1 MRIGILHGWM
11 LSGSGSN
18 IYVQNVARTLW
29 EQGHEVHLF
38 CQDRDTARFPFV
50 SAIRI
55 HNSDGSIEETVL
67 RPDGVVVHVPDIGP
81 VLPVLVWDRYPYF
94 EEVIEFPK
102 MSFGALQNYLD
113 SNTDA
118 ITTSVREDELDILH
132 ANHAIMMP
140 AIAREVSKRT
150 GIPYLTALHG
160 SALVYAVKDDPTCF
174 EQAVNGLEGASAVLV
189 GNEYFKSQ
197 VMEMFAERYPDLSG
211 RIVEVP
217 LGVDTS
223 IFKPTPR
230 NECAKVIASSLID
243 NSEQLLGRD
252 AEQSRTIRQTFY
264 EWIRKGEVSQ
274 SVFEFAKQYS
284 QKHPDADLQH
294 RIASIDWEK
303 PVVMFVGRLIPGKGA
318 HDLLIAYYEL
328 ARRVQCQL
336 IVVGA
341 GPMREWLEAFA
352 MFRRFGIGSMLEPW
366 LDAAKKL
373 PGAESLLSAAVE
385 WAEENA
391 NSCEPMPDTKVL
403 FTGFL
408 DHTLLQYLLPCA
420 DVAVFPSLVPESF
433 GLVTLEA
440 ASVGVIPLVTDFSG
454 LRDSALVF
462 EQSIA
467 ELAENDL
474 RFPLEAQN
482 RIQTIAHKIEHALT
496 LSKSSALGESLR
508 ATCERVYS
516 WQAVTASLAEVYESI
531 IK

>member
-1 MRIGILHGWM
+1 
-11 LSGSGSN
+11 
-18 IYVQNVARTLW
+18 
-29 EQGHEVHLF
+29 
-38 CQDRDTARFPFV
+38 
-50 SAIRI
+50 
-55 HNSDGSIEETVL
+55 
-67 RPDGVVVHVPDIGP
+67 
-81 VLPVLVWDRYPYF
+81 
-94 EEVIEFPK
+94 
-102 MSFGALQNYLD
+102 
-113 SNTDA
+113 
-118 ITTSVREDELDILH
+118 
-132 ANHAIMMP
+132 
-140 AIAREVSKRT
+140 
-150 GIPYLTALHG
+150 
-160 SALVYAVKDDPTCF
+160 
-174 EQAVNGLEGASAVLV
+174 LEGASAVLV
-189 GNEYFKSQ
+189 GNEYFKTQ
-197 VMEMFAERYPDLSG
+197 VMEMFAERYPELSDK
-211 RIVEVP
+211 IVEVP

-223 IFKPTPR
+223 IFKPIPR
-230 NECAKVIASSLID
+230 NECAKVIASSLKD

-264 EWIRKGEVSQ
+264 DWIRKGEVPQ

-284 QKHPDADLQH
+284 QKHPDADLQR

-303 PVVMFVGRLIPGKGA
+303 PIIMFVGRLIPGKGA

-328 ARRVQCQL
+328 AKRIQCQL
-336 IVVGA
+336 IIVGA

-366 LDAAKKL
+366 LDAAKKH
-373 PGAESLLSAAVE
+373 PDSENLLSAAVE

-391 NSCEPMPDTKVL
+391 ISCGPMPDTKVL
-403 FTGFL
+403 FTGFI

-440 ASVGVIPLVTDFSG
+440 ASG

>member
-1 MRIGILHGWM
+1 M
-11 LSGSGSN
+11 
-18 IYVQNVARTLW
+18 
-29 EQGHEVHLF
+29 
-38 CQDRDTARFPFV
+38 
-50 SAIRI
+50 
-55 HNSDGSIEETVL
+55 HNSDGRIEETVL
-67 RPDGVVVHVPDIGP
+67 RPDGVVVRIPDIGP
-81 VLPVLVWDRYPYF
+81 ILPVFVWDRYPYF

-113 SNTDA
+113 TNTDA
-118 ITTSVREDELDILH
+118 IATSVQEDELDILH

-150 GIPYLTALHG
+150 DIPYLTALHG

-197 VMEMFAERYPDLSG
+197 VMEMFAERYPELSDK
-211 RIVEVP
+211 IVEVP

-230 NECAKVIASSLID
+230 NECAKVIATSLKD
-243 NSEQLLGRD
+243 NSEQLHGRD
-252 AEQSRTIRQTFY
+252 AEQSRMIRQTFY

-284 QKHPDADLQH
+284 QKHPDADLQR

-303 PVVMFVGRLIPGKGA
+303 PIIMFVGRLIPGKGA

-328 ARRVQCQL
+328 AKRIQCQL
-336 IVVGA
+336 IIVGA

-373 PGAESLLSAAVE
+373 PDSENLLSAAVE

-391 NSCEPMPDTKVL
+391 ISCGPMPDTKVL

-440 ASVGVIPLVTDFSG
+440 ASAGVIPLMTDFSG

-474 RFPLEAQN
+474 RFPLKAQN
-482 RIQTIAHKIEHALT
+482 RIQIIAQRIEHALT

-508 ATCERVYS
+508 TTCERVYS
-516 WQAVTASLAEVYESI
+516 WQAVAASLVKVYESI

>member
-1 MRIGILHGWM
+1 M

-50 SAIRI
+50 STIRM
-55 HNSDGSIEETVL
+55 HSSDERIEETVL

-81 VLPVLVWDRYPYF
+81 ILPVFVWDRYPHF

-113 SNTDA
+113 CNADA
-118 ITTSVREDELDILH
+118 IATSVQEDELDILH

-150 GIPYLTALHG
+150 SILYLTALHG

-174 EQAVNGLEGASAVLV
+174 EQAINGLEGASAVLV

-197 VMEMFAERYPDLSG
+197 VIEMFAERYPDLSG
-211 RIVEVP
+211 KIVEVP
-217 LGVDTS
+217 LGVDTN

-230 NECAKVIASSLID
+230 NECTEVIASSLKAR
-243 NSEQLLGRD
+243 SEQLLGRD

-264 EWIRKGEVSQ
+264 EWIRKGEVPKSI
-274 SVFEFAKQYS
+274 FEFAKQYS
-284 QKHPDADLQH
+284 QKHPDADLHH
-294 RIASIDWEK
+294 RITSIDWK
-303 PVVMFVGRLIPGKGA
+303 IPVVMFVGRLIPGKGA

-328 ARRVQCQL
+328 AKRVQCQL

-366 LDAAKKL
+366 LDVARKL
-373 PGAESLLSAAVE
+373 PYSENLLSAAEEWVE
-385 WAEENA
+385 GNA
-391 NSCEPMPDTKVL
+391 DSCEPMPHTKVL

-408 DHTLLQYLLPCA
+408 DHNLLQYLLPCA

-433 GLVTLEA
+433 GLVALEA
-440 ASVGVIPLVTDFSG
+440 ASAGVIPLVTDFSG

-474 RFPLEAQN
+474 RFPLEVQN
-482 RIQTIAHKIEHALT
+482 RIQIIAQRIEHALT
-496 LSKSSALGESLR
+496 LSQSSALGESLR
-508 ATCERVYS
+508 AICERVYS
-516 WQAVTASLAEVYESI
+516 WKAVTTSLAKVYESI
-531 IK
+531 IG

>member
-1 MRIGILHGWM
+1 
-11 LSGSGSN
+11 
-18 IYVQNVARTLW
+18 
-29 EQGHEVHLF
+29 
-38 CQDRDTARFPFV
+38 
-50 SAIRI
+50 
-55 HNSDGSIEETVL
+55 
-67 RPDGVVVHVPDIGP
+67 
-81 VLPVLVWDRYPYF
+81 LPVFVWDRYAHF
-94 EEVIEFPK
+94 EKVIEFPK

-118 ITTSVREDELDILH
+118 ITTSVQEDELDILH

-140 AIAREVSKRT
+140 AIAREVSRRT
-150 GIPYLTALHG
+150 DIPYLTALHG

-174 EQAVNGLEGASAVLV
+174 EQAVNGLEGSSAVLV

-211 RIVEVP
+211 KIVEVP

-230 NECAKVIASSLID
+230 NECAKVIASSLKD
-243 NSEQLLGRD
+243 KSEQLLGRD
-252 AEQSRTIRQTFY
+252 AEQSRKIRQTFY
-264 EWIRKGEVSQ
+264 EWIRKGEVPQ

-303 PVVMFVGRLIPGKGA
+303 PVVMFVGRFIPGKGA

-328 ARRVQCQL
+328 AKRVQCQL

-341 GPMREWLEAFA
+341 GPMREWLEAFV

-373 PGAESLLSAAVE
+373 PDSENLLSAAVE

-391 NSCEPMPDTKVL
+391 TSREPMPDTKVL

-408 DHTLLQYLLPCA
+408 DHALLQYLLPCA
-420 DVAVFPSLVPESF
+420 DVAV
-433 GLVTLEA
+433 
-440 ASVGVIPLVTDFSG
+440 
-454 LRDSALVF
+454 
-462 EQSIA
+462 
-467 ELAENDL
+467 
-474 RFPLEAQN
+474 
-482 RIQTIAHKIEHALT
+482 
-496 LSKSSALGESLR
+496 
-508 ATCERVYS
+508 
-516 WQAVTASLAEVYESI
+516 
-531 IK
+531 